1 MPGAEVR
8 FVGKGSNKEG
18 SDLNMLG
25 NLKNYLTAAKL
36 NYMPGFKEGG
46 FVGGMPSMAIPA
58 MLHGGEYVLNAKAVQ
73 QLGLPYLNAMNQIS
87 QSQFR
92 PPSSRV
98 NAPSGSVTNNVSTVN
113 IQVENFVGEEAWFE
127 SMMEEYNINV
137 LPKNQ
142 KLAGLE
148 QRRFSTYNGIN
159 QGL

>member
-1 MPGAEVR
+1 MGE
-8 FVGKGSNKEG
+8 
-18 SDLNMLG
+18 
-25 NLKNYLTAAKL
+25 
-36 NYMPGFKEGG
+36 
-46 FVGGMPSMAIPA
+46 MPSTAIPA
-58 MLHGGEYVLNAKAVQ
+58 MLHGGEYVINAKAVQ

-98 NAPSGSVTNNVSTVN
+98 NAPTGAVTNNVSTVN

-148 QRRFSTYNGIN
+148 KRRFSTYNGIN